1 MRSVFSAAV
10 GVFTDPDPDSPDSD
24 ECLSEAKD
32 TIVLGNAKLQ
42 GAAVNL

>member
-32 TIVLGNAKLQ
+32 TIVLGNALLSYF
-42 GAAVNL
+42 VLE